1 MQPAPTQPLTTPGP
15 GTKVIVTGAAGGIGA
30 AMIAALAGLGC
41 QVAGIDRPGTVL
53 PDALAAVPLF
63 EADLADEN
71 AAATAVSNAVTHL
84 GGLDC
89 LIGAAANV
97 ASVHRAKTF
106 APGIFRQDIESNLLS
121 QFWTAQAAY
130 AALAE
135 SNRANLVL
143 FSSVG
148 ALDGL
153 PGQVSYA
160 TAKAGVIGMV
170 RTLAAEWAEAGIRVN
185 AVVPGLVATPK
196 VLALPESTQTRIL
209 RNVAMKRL
217 VEVDE
222 IVASVLFLMSRGA
235 GAITGQALRVDGG
248 AGINTEGL
256 YHR

>member
-1 MQPAPTQPLTTPGP
+1 MQPTPTGPRTAPDP

-30 AMIAALAGLGC
+30 AMIAALTELGC
-41 QVAGIDRPGTVL
+41 RVAGIDRPGTAL
-53 PDALAAVPLF
+53 PEGLAAVPLF
-63 EADLADEN
+63 EADLADHS
-71 AAATAVSNAVTHL
+71 AAAAAVSNAVTHL

-97 ASVHRAKTF
+97 ASVHRAKSFSPNT
-106 APGIFRQDIESNLLS
+106 FRQDIESNLLS

-130 AALAE
+130 TALAGSE
-135 SNRANLVL
+135 DANLVL

-153 PGQVSYA
+153 PGQVSYT

-170 RTLAAEWAEAGIRVN
+170 RTLAAEWAPAGIRVN

-196 VLALPESTQTRIL
+196 VLALPESTRTRIL
-209 RNVAMKRL
+209 RNVAMGRL
-217 VEVDE
+217 VEVEE

-256 YHR
+256 YH